1 MDKTD
6 RLRDYGLAFLL
17 YEQGLGICGYELIR
31 ELFIFI
37 KLILNSY
44 LLIKNYKLNKMNPE
58 TEFREGL
65 DELAV
70 HYKEVLK
77 LLGEDPE
84 REGLIKTP
92 MRVAKAMQV
101 LTRGYTQD
109 PHKVLTDALFA
120 EKYDQMVIVKDI
132 DFFSM
137 CEHHMLPFY
146 GKAHVAYIPNGHI
159 TGLSKIARVVD
170 IYSHRLQVQE
180 RLTQQIKDCIQ
191 ETLKPQGVM
200 VVIEA
205 KHMCMQ
211 MRGVEKQNSIT
222 TTSDYSGVFN
232 SLNTRQEFMNL
243 LRGESKRI

>member
-1 MDKTD
+1 MT
-6 RLRDYGLAFLL
+6 
-17 YEQGLGICGYELIR
+17 
-31 ELFIFI
+31 
-37 KLILNSY
+37 
-44 LLIKNYKLNKMNPE
+44 PE
-58 TEFREGL
+58 IPFREGW
-65 DELAV
+65 DELAS
-70 HYKEVLK
+70 HYKQVLT

-84 REGLIKTP
+84 REGLEKTP

-109 PHKVLTDALFA
+109 PHKVLTDALFE
-120 EKYDQMVIVKDI
+120 EKYNQVVIVKDI

-146 GKAHVAYIPNGHI
+146 GKAHVAYIPNGYI

-170 IYSHRLQVQE
+170 IFSHRLQVQE
-180 RLTQQIKDCIQ
+180 RLTEQVMQCIND
-191 ETLKPQGVM
+191 TLKPQGVM

-222 TTSDYSGVFN
+222 TTSAYSGVFE
-232 SLNTRQEFMNL
+232 SSKTRNEFMDL
-243 LRGESKRI
+243 LRGETKRI